1 MKKSTDLVLEYFTE
15 LSRIPR
21 QSGQEAGVREWLKS
35 WAGKHNFTFHA
46 DKVGNVVVE
55 VPATPGHES
64 AAPIAL
70 QGHMDMVCEKTP
82 DSTHDFTRD
91 PIIPRRDGE
100 WLTADR
106 TTLGADN
113 GIGMALSMAAA
124 TAPDLSHGRMELLFT
139 VDEETG
145 LIGATEFQAELLT
158 ARILINI
165 DSDLEGVFTVGCAGG
180 RNTEVELP
188 VTYRKSGPDGVAV
201 TISIAGLRGGHS
213 GVNIAEVRG
222 NANVLLARVVQR
234 CIERYGASVA
244 SFSGGSAHNA
254 IARDAEALIVVDEIR
269 EHAHFLKEVAKEV
282 AAWQETFRGELRDAE
297 PAITVTVKQSGRP
310 ERTFDE
316 ASSRKL
322 VDLVLALPHGVIRM
336 SPVIAALVQTSTNLA
351 SVRTE
356 SAAQGST
363 GKVNILTSQRS
374 LSMSELDAATGAVS
388 AVARLAGAVANTN
401 SSYPSWE
408 PRTDSPLLTRSV
420 ATYRE
425 LFGREPVVDVIHAG
439 LECGVIGSKVPGMD
453 MISFGPTITGAH
465 SPVERLHVPA
475 VEKVWQFLCALTES
489 LGS

>member
-1 MKKSTDLVLEYFTE
+1 MIKSTELVLRYFTE

-21 QSGQEAGVREWLKS
+21 QSGQEAGVREWLRS
-35 WAGKHNFTFHA
+35 WAGKQNFTFHE
-46 DKVGNVVVE
+46 DSVGNVVVE
-55 VPATPGHES
+55 VPATPGHEA
-64 AAPIAL
+64 AAPVAL

-113 GIGMALSMAAA
+113 GIGMALAMAAA
-124 TAPDLSHGRMELLFT
+124 TAPDLAHGSIELLFT

-145 LIGATEFQAELLT
+145 LIGATNFQAELLT

-188 VTYRKSGPDGVAV
+188 VTHRKSGPDGVAV

-222 NANVLLARVVQR
+222 NANVLLARVVDR
-234 CIERYGASVA
+234 CIKRFGALVA

-254 IARDAEALIVVDEIR
+254 IARDAQALIVVDEIR
-269 EHAHFLKEVAKEV
+269 DHALFLKEVAEEV
-282 AAWQETFRGELRDAE
+282 AVWQETFRGELKEAE
-297 PAITVTVKQSGRP
+297 PALTVTVKQSDRP
-310 ERTFDE
+310 ERTFDA
-316 ASSRKL
+316 ASSRQL
-322 VDLVLALPHGVIRM
+322 LDLVLALPHGVVRM
-336 SPVIAALVQTSTNLA
+336 SPVIASLVQTSTNLA
-351 SVRTE
+351 SVRTG
-356 SAAQGST
+356 SAAQGSG

-388 AVARLAGAVANTN
+388 AVARLAGGVATTN

-425 LFGREPVVDVIHAG
+425 LFGREPVVEVIHAG

-465 SPVERLHVPA
+465 SPEERLHVPA
-475 VEKVWQFLCALTES
+475 VERVWQFLRALIES
-489 LGS
+489 LAS